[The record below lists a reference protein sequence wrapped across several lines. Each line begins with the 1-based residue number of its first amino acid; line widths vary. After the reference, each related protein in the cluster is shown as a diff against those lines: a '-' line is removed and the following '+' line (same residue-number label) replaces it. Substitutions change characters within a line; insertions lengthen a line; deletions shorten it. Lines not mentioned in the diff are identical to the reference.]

1 MENSNTPID
10 DPNLYEIERDFASD
24 HYQNPLGLGHISL
37 DGMEDVHFGTFDR
50 AIPNLDN
57 TYVNNDPNAF
67 DHSRVEPVD
76 QMFDAQGM
84 QNHFSEQQNGNFEGF
99 SQHRDFPTYDDFK
112 GFTNSDFQIDY
123 GSQPAFEDDPYS
135 NVDRENYIYP
145 ASTFDLSKVTV
156 ASLITAEP
164 EYIENV
170 FSALAQKDPASQKR
184 FMSHIGLDLTEANN
198 IRLLA
203 DLTETQIYNSTID
216 GNNAIN
222 SNNVGINPLEQIY
235 PTADQKLYLS
245 DQHPDFLRSKE
256 DNPFEAIQVSQR
268 AVFDPSSGVF
278 VDQPFY
284 ALSLKGASTENAQ
297 NFISS
302 RMYDVDLI
310 LEESKVIQ
318 NAVDR
323 LIDERRNSNNAYFLR
338 DASNFSIAQMEL
350 AVYDTA
356 KVCYLE
362 REELELTKKSMN
374 YTVSEPNPD
383 RTGVHITEKSI
394 DYLEFNPDYLNP
406 YVLSEIDEGRPGDSL
421 LNGSLL
427 IREHIGEDRYLAYK
441 TRDQAPAAE
450 MDDAAE
456 NANDDVTDA
465 PKAPKA
471 KTRNKA
477 NIGADI
483 HTGEPAKNT
492 RDQLSAAALAGT
504 SIDETEEGKKDNAF
518 ELQKYNRNGQPR
530 TAADELASLIAKSVM
545 LMVELIKKIVMLMVT
560 MIRSI
565 FGKDD
570 PNNAP
575 MHKRLAEVWNQPLM
589 KPQLGPRVLN
599 GEPAENENNADAT
612 NLVEPTT
619 DIEDIKNI
627 EIDSSMPLLV
637 DPFTKE
643 LNNARSGLSLEE
655 FDKNIGNVYAID
667 GKEYLVID
675 VNNPENVEVFKDQ
688 KSPVIKLIS
697 QEDLPKNLVGNDANA
712 LITPFYLQEIQ
723 DKLKTFTV
731 EELDAKVADGT
742 ATKLEGP
749 YLQSV
754 AEQYLE
760 QARMYL
766 GATAPYGVNPDSQSQ
781 KEQRN
786 YKEQFVDG
794 LKHSREYFGKGM
806 DFLKAKSASIKD
818 QAGNLYDMFKKDL
831 VAEQDQESNSETE
844 HKDEPTQGKET
855 NMSTN
860 NNVYYEPDADT
871 AETFKNRHNNVQ
883 SKDIEKYVGLVFLDE
898 RTDKMMG
905 VLDVA
910 ADSKNI
916 GVISV
921 PLDVINSFD
930 GQITEKDALL
940 NMHFAANI
948 EVVNLHLVDGYEQ
961 FESLNFKDRIDPE
974 FIQKMMDETNGNT
987 VDIYAEQTKRIRDHS
1002 EQRHK
1007 AKLDAVG
1014 TLLTTDKGQYVA
1026 LFIDHEQK
1034 QSMHP
1039 VYYAV
1044 KMTDPQNQMTGEDI
1058 QHNGVVQIDYMD
1070 VRAFSK
1076 PQNMSGEM
1084 GGQTTYLDP
1093 DVYSAL
1099 LASVDRGNEAEML
1112 QYLST
1117 VQANNQ
1123 HHYGQ
1128 SNAVEIA
1135 LNDEAEKSKLTAEIN
1150 EKEKFISAINV
1161 QTAMIENSTL
1171 QEIVRNVKTTLT
1183 DPENSNLEFFT
1194 TQFKAHEDRMR
1205 QLNIGLLA
1213 ATDNLNKQPEIE
1225 KLMLDPEIQ
1234 KVELSTLYGTT
1245 KVIDFNQHKDL
1256 ISELANDEKIA
1267 DSIDQFY
1274 GVVSDIGN
1282 VAIAAQQV
1290 HGELLVDG
1298 FVEEVNSKIK
1308 MHKLSDQDLNN
1319 IKEVSDLLNA
1329 DFKTTGSEFDQ
1340 FKPLLNNSTAN
1351 IVEVIE
1357 NEKEAINGIMSVLN
1371 DGVDMQR
1378 ERNNDRSNDQNLNN
1392 F

>member
-24 HYQNPLGLGHISL
+24 HYQNPLGLDHISL

-50 AIPNLDN
+50 ATPNLDN
-57 TYVNNDPNAF
+57 TSVNNDPNTF

-76 QMFDAQGM
+76 QMFDAEEM

-99 SQHRDFPTYDDFK
+99 SQHVDFPIHDDFN
-112 GFTNSDFQIDY
+112 GFTNSDFQPDY
-123 GSQPAFEDDPYS
+123 GPQPAFEDDPYL
-135 NVDRENYIYP
+135 NFDRENYIYP

-170 FSALAQKDPASQKR
+170 FSALAQKDPASQKS
-184 FMSHIGLDLTEANN
+184 FMSHIGLDLTEGNN

-222 SNNVGINPLEQIY
+222 SNNVGINPFERIY

-284 ALSLKGASTENAQ
+284 ALSLKGSSIENAQ

-302 RMYDVDLI
+302 RMYDVELI
-310 LEESKVIQ
+310 LKESKVIQ

-323 LIDERRNSNNAYFLR
+323 LIDERRNSNNTYFLK
-338 DASNFSIAQMEL
+338 DASNFSIAQIEL

-362 REELELTKKSMN
+362 PEELELTKKSMK

-394 DYLEFNPDYLNP
+394 NYLEFNTDYLSP
-406 YVLSEIDEGRPGDSL
+406 YILSEIDERGPGDSL

-441 TRDQAPAAE
+441 ARDQAPAAE
-450 MDDAAE
+450 DDTAE
-456 NANDDVTDA
+456 NTNDDVTDA
-465 PKAPKA
+465 SKAPKD
-471 KTRNKA
+471 KTPNKA

-492 RDQLSAAALAGT
+492 RDQLSAAALASA
-504 SIDETEEGKKDNAF
+504 SIDEPQEDKNSKGF
-518 ELQKYNRNGQPR
+518 ELQKYNRNGQAR
-530 TAADELASLIAKSVM
+530 TAADELASLMAKSVM
-545 LMVELIKKIVMLMVT
+545 LMVEVIKKIVMLMVA

-575 MHKRLAEVWNQPLM
+575 MNERLAEVWNQPLM

-599 GEPAENENNADAT
+599 GEPEENEKNADAT

-655 FDKNIGNVYAID
+655 FDKNIGNVYVID

-675 VNNPENVEVFKDQ
+675 VNNPENVEAFKDQ
-688 KSPVIKLIS
+688 KSPVIKLIN
-697 QEDLPKNLVGNDANA
+697 QEDLPKNLVGNDANV

-723 DKLKTFTV
+723 GKLKTFTV
-731 EELDAKVADGT
+731 EELDAKIADGT
-742 ATKLEGP
+742 VTKLEGP

-786 YKEQFVDG
+786 YKEQLVDG
-794 LKHSREYFGKGM
+794 LKNSREYFGKGM

-818 QAGNLYDMFKKDL
+818 QAGNLYNMFKKDL
-831 VAEQDQESNSETE
+831 VTEQDLESNTETE
-844 HKDEPTQGKET
+844 HKVEPTQGEET

-871 AETFKNRHNNVQ
+871 AETFKNRHNNVK

-898 RTDKMMG
+898 RTNKMMG

-974 FIQKMMDETNGNT
+974 FIQKMMKETNGNT

-1026 LFIDHEQK
+1026 LFIDHDQK

-1044 KMTDPQNQMTGEDI
+1044 KITDPENQMTGEDI

-1076 PQNMSGEM
+1076 HQNMSGEM
-1084 GGQTTYLDP
+1084 DGQTTYLDP

-1099 LASVDRGNEAEML
+1099 LASVERGNEAEML

-1123 HHYGQ
+1123 HHYRQ
-1128 SNAVEIA
+1128 SNVLEIA
-1135 LNDEAEKSKLTAEIN
+1135 LNDEAEKSKLAAEIN
-1150 EKEKFISAINV
+1150 EKQKFISAINV
-1161 QTAMIENSTL
+1161 QIDMIENSTL
-1171 QEIVRNVKTTLT
+1171 QEIVRNVTTTLT
-1183 DPENSNLEFFT
+1183 DPKNSNLEFFT
-1194 TQFKAHEDRMR
+1194 TQFKAHDDRMR

-1225 KLMLDPEIQ
+1225 KLMFDPEIK
-1234 KVELSTLYGTT
+1234 KVELSTIYGTT

-1256 ISELANDEKIA
+1256 ISELSNDEKIA

-1274 GVVSDIGN
+1274 GVVSDIGD
-1282 VAIAAQQV
+1282 VAIASQQV
-1290 HGELLVDG
+1290 HGALLVDG
-1298 FVEEVNSKIK
+1298 FVDEVNSKIK

-1329 DFKTTGSEFDQ
+1329 DFKMTGSEFDQ

-1357 NEKEAINGIMSVLN
+1357 NEKKAINEIMSVLN
-1371 DGVDMQR
+1371 DGVDMQH